1 MNRRRIFKNFTGF
14 VAAVCLL
21 LSGGC
26 GYKVA
31 GFDSPAKFYIEPVV
45 NNTIDTKYGDIVQ
58 QAVDSY
64 FVIYGEMSTYKAAT
78 YILNVTLDKVTL
90 ADNIVTAT
98 NESVNSNVILDI
110 SIVVTEKSGK
120 EVFSYRNKP
129 SISFNIS
136 QSVSQTLQNR
146 SKAIKEA
153 MTDTLDLFRDNFNA
167 AFL

>member
-1 MNRRRIFKNFTGF
+1 MDIRRIFRNLAGF
-14 VAAVCLL
+14 LVAVCLL
-21 LSGGC
+21 LSVGC

-31 GFDSPAKFYIEPVV
+31 GFDSPARFYIEPVV

-64 FVIYGEMSTYKAAT
+64 FVIYGEMSSYKAAT
-78 YILNVTLDKVTL
+78 YILNVTLDKVILT
-90 ADNIVTAT
+90 DNIVTAT

-110 SIVVTEKSGK
+110 SIVVTEKNGK

-129 SISFNIS
+129 SVSFNIS
-136 QSVSQTLQNR
+136 QSVSQTLKNR
-146 SKAIKEA
+146 SDAIKEA
-153 MTDTLDLFRDNFNA
+153 MTDTLDLFRDNFNT